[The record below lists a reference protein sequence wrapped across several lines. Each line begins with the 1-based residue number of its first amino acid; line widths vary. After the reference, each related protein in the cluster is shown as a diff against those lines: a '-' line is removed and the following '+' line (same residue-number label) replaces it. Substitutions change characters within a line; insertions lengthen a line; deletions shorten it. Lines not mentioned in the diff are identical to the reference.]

1 MIEQE
6 WLTIDELAR
15 ATGVTV
21 RQVRSHQARGLVPP
35 PDVRART
42 GYYGPEHRA
51 RLELVIELQAEGVKL
66 DTVKRLLETTG
77 GQATEVLR
85 FTRSVRALFAQQAQI
100 AGLEELVERF
110 GDDPKQLERA
120 MRHGLLRKVD
130 DGAYEESSPALL
142 SAADRLVAL
151 GIGVE
156 KVMDVAGP
164 LRRHAEGIAKLYVE
178 LFLEEIW
185 RPFDAAGRP
194 DTDWERMHA
203 AAGQMREIAGQATF
217 AMLELAVS
225 ERLDKAF
232 GRDLA
237 RNVKVAH

>member
-1 MIEQE
+1 MADE
-6 WLTIDELAR
+6 WLTIDELAH

-21 RQVRSHQARGLVPP
+21 RQVRSHQARGLLPP
-35 PDVRART
+35 PEVRART

-66 DTVKRLLETTG
+66 DTVKKLLETTG
-77 GQATEVLR
+77 GQATQVLH
-85 FTRSVRALFAQQAQI
+85 FTRTVRALFAQQAQI
-100 AGLEELVERF
+100 AGLEELASRF
-110 GDDPKQLERA
+110 GEDPKQLERA
-120 MRHGLLRKVD
+120 TRHGLLRKID
-130 DGAYEESSPALL
+130 DGAYEELSPALL

-156 KVMDVAGP
+156 KVMDCAGP

-185 RPFDAAGRP
+185 KPFDAAGRP
-194 DTDWERMHA
+194 DADWERMHA
-203 AAGQMREIAGQATF
+203 AAAEMRLIAGQASI

-225 ERLDKAF
+225 ERLDRAF

-237 RNVKVAH
+237 RNVRVAH